1 MLQFFLTTFFKS
13 PLPFRNFPKIH
24 PFLIRQPSLRR
35 DRHNFQCL
43 IAFNKVGEEEFEK
56 LSNMPVW
63 SVCDLSDF
71 LFDKFVL
78 FFKLEAEMQSS
89 AVSKQSKDRN
99 DQGLGKP
106 TALEEKS
113 GEEVKSETSK
123 EQSEC
128 KERADLAP
136 DVSVEVRSSAMLRLK
151 EALFSS
157 FLF

>member
-1 MLQFFLTTFFKS
+1 MLST
-13 PLPFRNFPKIH
+13 R
-24 PFLIRQPSLRR
+24 
-35 DRHNFQCL
+35 CL

-56 LSNMPVW
+56 LSNMPAW

-89 AVSKQSKDRN
+89 AVSKQSKDGN
-99 DQGLGKP
+99 DQGAGKP
-106 TALEEKS
+106 TPMEDKS
-113 GEEVKSETSK
+113 GSKNSK

-136 DVSVEVRSSAMLRLK
+136 DVSVEGVEVRSSAMLRLK
-151 EALFSS
+151 DALFSS
-157 FLF
+157 FFRMKS